1 MSALDYFFRDA
12 LSLILQGLGFTLIV
26 IGFYIVW
33 VLFSF
38 LTEDT
43 TK

>member
-1 MSALDYFFRDA
+1 MSALDYFLRDA

-26 IGFYIVW
+26 AGFYVLW
-33 VLFSF
+33 VLFS
-38 LTEDT
+38 LITEEN

>member
-1 MSALDYFFRDA
+1 MSQWDYFYRDA

-26 IGFYIVW
+26 IGFYILW

-38 LTEDT
+38 LTEDH